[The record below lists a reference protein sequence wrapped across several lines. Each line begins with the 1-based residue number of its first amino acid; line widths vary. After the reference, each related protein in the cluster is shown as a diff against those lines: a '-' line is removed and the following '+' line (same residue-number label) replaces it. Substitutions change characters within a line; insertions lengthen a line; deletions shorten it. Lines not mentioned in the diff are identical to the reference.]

1 MCGIFGCTGE
11 NSLSN
16 TLRALK
22 LLEYRGYDSV
32 GIGVKTDKINVVK
45 TVGRSQ
51 NLTYV
56 CPKFEHIANCIGH
69 TRWATHGAVEARN
82 AHPFVSYGGN
92 FAIVHNGVIDNWQ
105 QLKNELTDGGEVAF
119 SSDTDSEVVAHLLE
133 RIYDGDMMSTLL
145 NVANVLQGS
154 FAIVVQTT
162 YDDNLYFV
170 KRNSPLVVG
179 VSANGEYIC
188 SDIRCLST
196 WADKVCMPP
205 DNTVG
210 VVGKRIEVRSFDG
223 NICPTEFFVP
233 DKTGI
238 APPDDEVM
246 LSEIF
251 EIPDKIRF
259 AKKNYIEC
267 GGIGLSA
274 RKLRSFNRIYL
285 LGCGTAYHSGLS
297 AAANARKMLDI
308 DVLPVIA
315 SEFLYDNYPVD
326 EHTLAFCIS
335 QSGETADTILC
346 AKKVAERG
354 GYVYA
359 VTNTDCSGLVFAANR
374 SINVGAGGE
383 FAVASTKAYNC
394 QLVTLNLLLADI
406 AVATKRMLPSAR
418 DKLHK
423 AIDDAANAVS
433 QILLREEE
441 IVRIAERIKDCQSVF
456 FLGRTT
462 DYPTAQ
468 EGALKMKEI
477 SYIHCEAYPAG
488 ELKHGALALVEKGVT
503 VIGLATDISLVE
515 KMRTSLSE
523 VATRGADVVC
533 MSPYALG
540 YDGFRLPSVNQFVA
554 PMVSVVPLQLL
565 AYHVARLLGRDIDK
579 PRNLAKSV
587 TVE

>member
-1 MCGIFGCTGE
+1 M
-11 NSLSN
+11 
-16 TLRALK
+16 
-22 LLEYRGYDSV
+22 
-32 GIGVKTDKINVVK
+32 
-45 TVGRSQ
+45 
-51 NLTYV
+51 
-56 CPKFEHIANCIGH
+56 
-69 TRWATHGAVEARN
+69 
-82 AHPFVSYGGN
+82 
-92 FAIVHNGVIDNWQ
+92 
-105 QLKNELTDGGEVAF
+105 
-119 SSDTDSEVVAHLLE
+119 
-133 RIYDGDMMSTLL
+133 
-145 NVANVLQGS
+145 
-154 FAIVVQTT
+154 
-162 YDDNLYFV
+162 
-170 KRNSPLVVG
+170 
-179 VSANGEYIC
+179 
-188 SDIRCLST
+188 
-196 WADKVCMPP
+196 
-205 DNTVG
+205 
-210 VVGKRIEVRSFDG
+210 
-223 NICPTEFFVP
+223 
-233 DKTGI
+233 
-238 APPDDEVM
+238 
-246 LSEIF
+246 
-251 EIPDKIRF
+251 
-259 AKKNYIEC
+259 
-267 GGIGLSA
+267 
-274 RKLRSFNRIYL
+274 
-285 LGCGTAYHSGLS
+285 
-297 AAANARKMLDI
+297 
-308 DVLPVIA
+308 
-315 SEFLYDNYPVD
+315 
-326 EHTLAFCIS
+326 
-335 QSGETADTILC
+335 
-346 AKKVAERG
+346 
-354 GYVYA
+354 YA

-423 AIDDAANAVS
+423 AVDDAANAVS

-441 IVRIAERIKDCQSVF
+441 IVRIAERIKSCQSVF

-523 VATRGADVVC
+523 VVC

-554 PMVSVVPLQLL
+554 PIVSVVPLQLL